1 MNNSDEREEIEKELD
16 VQRCYLMGESGLPDE
31 LIAFDEESFW
41 KRSLVERVVLTTGLT
56 TFLVTGYFSVGMSR
70 NLPEAHVLTTALDE
84 RIPFVAGSVW
94 MYLWV
99 FPCALIPLFVVR
111 CSQLFR
117 RTAIAYAV
125 VIAISL
131 ICFITFPVTS
141 AGLRIAQAKFD
152 VSVFSQWAVSLLYS
166 IDPPYNLFPCLHL
179 SVASVAAFSVWK
191 ASKPYGSAVFLSVI
205 FIGMSVC
212 TVKQHYLLDVFGG
225 IALAAFA
232 NALVLR
238 PYTPL
243 EGATL
248 TYSWRG
254 PAAFV
259 IFALVVYAMF
269 YVAFLCSQ

>member
-1 MNNSDEREEIEKELD
+1 MRPPEHCTE
-16 VQRCYLMGESGLPDE
+16 V
-31 LIAFDEESFW
+31 ESFR
-41 KRSLVERVVLTTGLT
+41 KRILMERVVLTIGLMI
-56 TFLVTGYFSVGMSR
+56 FFVTGYFGVGASR
-70 NLPEAHVLTTALDE
+70 NLPQAHVLTTALDE

-111 CSQLFR
+111 CTHLFR

-141 AGLRIAQAKFD
+141 AGLRMAQARLN
-152 VSVFSQWAVSLLYS
+152 VSVFSQWAISHLYS

-179 SVASVAAFSVWK
+179 SIAGVAAFSVWK

-205 FIGMSVC
+205 LLGVSVC
-212 TVKQHYLLDVFGG
+212 TVKQHYLLDVLGG
-225 IALAAFA
+225 IALATFA
-232 NALVLR
+232 NALILR

-243 EGATL
+243 DGATL
-248 TYSWRG
+248 AYSWRG
-254 PAAFV
+254 PASFL
-259 IFALVVYAMF
+259 IFALVVYAIF
-269 YVAFLCSQ
+269 YVAFLCSH

>member
-1 MNNSDEREEIEKELD
+1 M
-16 VQRCYLMGESGLPDE
+16 
-31 LIAFDEESFW
+31 
-41 KRSLVERVVLTTGLT
+41 ERVVLTTGLML
-56 TFLVTGYFSVGMSR
+56 FFVAGYFCVGTSR
-70 NLPEAHVLTTALDE
+70 NLAQAHVLTTVLDE

-111 CSQLFR
+111 CTHLFR

-205 FIGMSVC
+205 FVGASVC
-212 TVKQHYLLDVFGG
+212 TVKQHYLLDVLGG
-225 IALAAFA
+225 VALATFV
-232 NALVLR
+232 NALILR
-238 PYTPL
+238 PYTSL
-243 EGATL
+243 DSAML
-248 TYSWRG
+248 AYSWRG
-254 PAAFV
+254 PASFL
-259 IFALVVYAMF
+259 IFALVLYAIF
-269 YVAFLCSQ
+269 YVAFLCSH